1 LNVFFNAAVGVPRAR
16 APRGSR
22 AMTSPKAR
30 IPLVVASGQKLRAR
44 STDTSRYN
52 PATLAS
58 WPALL
63 KVSGTVLNEWELWRM
78 VLLCAIVS
86 MASGTLVGLIPGL
99 HVLGNES
106 FKYLANII
114 RVLLAFILALYLSAS
129 LKRWWVA
136 MAAMS
141 KFFDAVK
148 SLMLV
153 MAAVGAPV
161 DRRRTTRR
169 YAVLSA
175 YILRHEVRTM
185 FQAEEFEEEKWV
197 TTVGQSMLR
206 GWMNHQEMVILNSC
220 REHRERASLIWS
232 WIGVLVGDTF
242 KDLTQKGQPPV
253 AAQLT
258 KLALSAMCALSQVKT
273 SVSYQIPL
281 SYVHTVAVLVH
292 VNNILLAV
300 LTGVATASQ
309 AHRAVESDAALEGDA
324 SRAVKEDY
332 ARSIQRMVVYAF
344 SLVVNPMIYQ
354 AFLHIGTCLND
365 PFSERGSAFPI
376 HEFVDELEE
385 TLIEIEILGDQQPTT
400 ANPVKT
406 EDLEAGEKESDHG
419 DDDDG

>member
-1 LNVFFNAAVGVPRAR
+1 
-16 APRGSR
+16 
-22 AMTSPKAR
+22 
-30 IPLVVASGQKLRAR
+30 
-44 STDTSRYN
+44 
-52 PATLAS
+52 
-58 WPALL
+58 
-63 KVSGTVLNEWELWRM
+63 M
-78 VLLCAIVS
+78 VLLCGAVS
-86 MASGTLVGLIPGL
+86 MLSGTAVGFVPGL

-161 DRRRTTRR
+161 DRRQTTRR
-169 YAVLSA
+169 YAVLSS

-185 FQAEEFEEEKWV
+185 FHSDKHEADKWV
-197 TTVGQSMLR
+197 STVGQCMLR
-206 GWMNHQEMVILNSC
+206 GWMQHEEMVILNSC
-220 REHRERASLIWS
+220 TEPRNRASLIWS
-232 WIGVLVGDTF
+232 WIGVLIGQTF
-242 KDLTQKGQPPV
+242 SDLNQKGQPPV

-281 SYVHTVAVLVH
+281 SYVHTVAILVH

-300 LTGVATASQ
+300 LTGVATATQ
-309 AHRAVESDAALEGDA
+309 AQRAVESDSALEGDA
-324 SRAVKEDY
+324 SRAVKQDF
-332 ARSIQRMVVYAF
+332 ARSVQRMIVYTF
-344 SLVVNPMIYQ
+344 SLIVNPLIYQ

-365 PFSERGSAFPI
+365 PFSGRGTGFPI
-376 HEFVDELEE
+376 HEFVDELED
-385 TLIEIEILGDQQPTT
+385 TLMEIELLGEQNPTT
-400 ANPVKT
+400 VVPMVRQSKPGDV
-406 EDLEAGEKESDHG
+406 ESGDHDAGR
-419 DDDDG
+419 